1 MQKGEK
7 IMAKRKVHYLKKEE
21 KGLGSYAK
29 IHNFLGEKT
38 SDFPDLEKAFNRVAE
53 HLKNTNERGHVQ
65 MEIGMKEGK
74 QSWFLNLHEKGCE
87 IKKGTTKAPNFE
99 ILVKSGTLTKI
110 AEGKI
115 SPISAMA
122 KGEMRVRGDLE
133 FGKRFYK
140 LLAADDGRIDPCKK
154 EEK

>member
-1 MQKGEK
+1 MFNL
-7 IMAKRKVHYLKKEE
+7 IKEE
-21 KGLGSYAK
+21 KGLESYAK

-53 HLKNTNERGHVQ
+53 HLKDTNERGHVQ
-65 MEIGMKEGK
+65 IEIGMKEGK

-154 EEK
+154 GKK